1 MSPSRVYRD
10 AGQWL
15 LSFSRASRTGRV
27 GLCMVSCGLYGLSLG
42 FIVYHGDCMGLVLCL
57 LLLFSYQLPI
67 K

>member
-42 FIVYHGDCMGLVLCL
+42 FIVYHGDCMGIVWA
-57 LLLFSYQLPI
+57 
-67 K
+67 